1 MFFNRQLAENVP
13 RCSFCDKA
21 QDQVFALISN
31 PAHQSRHV
39 YICNECVAVCN
50 EVLEEHHKA
59 QSATVEAR
67 LKASVLEDHRRVNAD
82 TLASR
87 LRAFAGRV

>member
-1 MFFNRQLAENVP
+1 
-13 RCSFCDKA
+13 
-21 QDQVFALISN
+21 
-31 PAHQSRHV
+31 
-39 YICNECVAVCN
+39 
-50 EVLEEHHKA
+50 
-59 QSATVEAR
+59 VEAR

>member
-1 MFFNRQLAENVP
+1 
-13 RCSFCDKA
+13 
-21 QDQVFALISN
+21 
-31 PAHQSRHV
+31 V

-50 EVLEEHHKA
+50 AVLEEHQKA

-67 LKASVLEDHRRVNAD
+67 LKASVLEEHRRVNTD